1 MEWREVAGFL
11 LFCVQWGLSDW
22 HCLHFTALWLC
33 LCAGAAEVMLWFAV
47 LTPISLDRPQDV
59 VTILWPHTPHPH
71 PPSQNTAPSDP
82 MTAGLAAAA
91 HCSSDC
97 IHALY
102 LHTLAFITL
111 IHTWLRNDVWMI
123 NMIYIWMS
131 VCLDFKLT
139 PRSPNKCT
147 SHHLHVCGVM
157 VKLKNSHK
165 LCCAHLW
172 HCKPDTIP
180 LIYLNCK
187 DLWCDPFA
195 FCNIV
200 FFFLHMLDLLLRFS
214 LHFSC
219 SDLTDVFLSHLSMCH
234 CSIFILCSVICFCS
248 SKPFQH
254 IYIQHDYCV
263 CIPLHLLT

>member
-11 LFCVQWGLSDW
+11 LFCVQRGLSDW

-59 VTILWPHTPHPH
+59 VTILWPHN
-71 PPSQNTAPSDP
+71 PPPPTLTHHHKNTAPSDP

-102 LHTLAFITL
+102 LHTLASITL
-111 IHTWLRNDVWMI
+111 IHMWLRNAVWMI

-131 VCLDFKLT
+131 VCLDFKS
-139 PRSPNKCT
+139 RSPNKCT

-157 VKLKNSHK
+157 VKLNNSHK

-172 HCKPDTIP
+172 HCKPDTFP
-180 LIYLNCK
+180 LIYLKCK

-200 FFFLHMLDLLLRFS
+200 FFFSLCLIYCFISPCIFPAVTLQMFFCLICLCAIILFS
-214 LHFSC
+214 SC
-219 SDLTDVFLSHLSMCH
+219 AASFVFAPLNLFNIPIYNM
-234 CSIFILCSVICFCS
+234 IIVSVVL
-248 SKPFQH
+248 
-254 IYIQHDYCV
+254 YIS
-263 CIPLHLLT
+263 

>member
-1 MEWREVAGFL
+1 MEGSGWFSFVLCSTGIVWLTLPTFYSPVA
-11 LFCVQWGLSDW
+11 LSM
-22 HCLHFTALWLC
+22 CRSSR
-33 LCAGAAEVMLWFAV
+33 GNVMVCSPDPNLPGQASGCSHYPV
-47 LTPISLDRPQDV
+47 ASQPP
-59 VTILWPHTPHPH
+59 TPHPH

-102 LHTLAFITL
+102 LHTLASITL
-111 IHTWLRNDVWMI
+111 IHMWLRNAVWMI

-139 PRSPNKCT
+139 SRSPNKCT

-157 VKLKNSHK
+157 VKLNNSHK

-172 HCKPDTIP
+172 HCKPDTFP
-180 LIYLNCK
+180 LIYLKCK

-200 FFFLHMLDLLLRFS
+200 VFFS
-214 LHFSC
+214 LCLIYCFISPCIFPAVTLQMFFCLICLCAIILFSSC
-219 SDLTDVFLSHLSMCH
+219 AASFVFAPLNLFNI
-234 CSIFILCSVICFCS
+234 SIYNMIIVSVVL
-248 SKPFQH
+248 
-254 IYIQHDYCV
+254 YIS
-263 CIPLHLLT
+263 